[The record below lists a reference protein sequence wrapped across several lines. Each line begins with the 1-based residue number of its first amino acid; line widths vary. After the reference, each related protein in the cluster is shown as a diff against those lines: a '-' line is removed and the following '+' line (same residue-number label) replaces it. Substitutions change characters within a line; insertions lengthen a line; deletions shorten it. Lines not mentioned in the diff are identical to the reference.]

1 MPPTP
6 SKLVKGSAPTA
17 KTRTVRPRR
26 DFAALE
32 ARRLRGAEMFSK
44 GATQADVARELGV
57 SRPTALEWHRK
68 WSDGGKKALAA
79 GRPGRPPLLDASD
92 MARVVKALRKGPV
105 ANGFPTE
112 MWTLPRVAEVIET
125 LTGVR
130 YHPGHVWYILRDM
143 GWSRQRPA
151 RRAIERDDAAID
163 AWVKKRWPVVKKTPD
178 GARPGSVSRT
188 RAGSVSSP
196 R

>member
-1 MPPTP
+1 MPTSSSSASQPD
-6 SKLVKGSAPTA
+6 KGPAPRTI
-17 KTRTVRPRR
+17 TRSVRPRR

-32 ARRLRGAEMFSK
+32 TRRLRAAEMFAK

-79 GRPGRPPLLDASD
+79 GRPGRPRLLDASD
-92 MARVVKALRKGPV
+92 VARVVKALRKGPV

-125 LTGVR
+125 VTGVH

-151 RRAIERDDAAID
+151 RRASSAT
-163 AWVKKRWPVVKKTPD
+163 TP
-178 GARPGSVSRT
+178 RSTPG
-188 RAGSVSSP
+188 
-196 R
+196 

>member
-1 MPPTP
+1 
-6 SKLVKGSAPTA
+6 
-17 KTRTVRPRR
+17 VRPRR
-26 DFAALE
+26 DFGALE
-32 ARRLRGAEMFSK
+32 ARRLRAADMFSK

-57 SRPTALEWHRK
+57 SRPTALEWYRK
-68 WSDGGKKALAA
+68 WSEGGKKALRA

-92 MARVVKALRKGPV
+92 MAKVLKALRAGPG
-105 ANGFPTE
+105 ANGFSSE
-112 MWTLPRVAEVIET
+112 LWTLPRVADVIEAV
-125 LTGVR
+125 TGVT
-130 YHPGHVWYILRDM
+130 YHPGHVWYILRSM

-163 AWVKKRWPVVKKTPD
+163 AWVKQRWPAVKKTPD
-178 GARPGSVSRT
+178 AGKPGSVSKT

>member
-1 MPPTP
+1 MSTS
-6 SKLVKGSAPTA
+6 SKPVRVPASSA
-17 KTRTVRPRR
+17 KIRTVRPRR
-26 DFAALE
+26 DFTALE
-32 ARRLRGAEMFSK
+32 ARRLRAAEMFTK

-57 SRPTALEWHRK
+57 SRPTALEWYRK
-68 WSDGGKKALAA
+68 WSGGGKQALRA

-92 MARVVKALRKGPV
+92 MARVVKALRAGPV

-112 MWTLPRVAEVIET
+112 MWTLPRVAEVIEV
-125 LTGVR
+125 LTGVS
-130 YHPGHVWYILRDM
+130 YHPGHVWYILRAM

-163 AWVKKRWPVVKKTPD
+163 AWVKQRWPAVKKTPD
-178 GARPGSVSRT
+178 GARPGSASRT